1 MNFIKW
7 IAFAIVL
14 SASTASFSQQ
24 KHHPDPPPEG
34 RKELS
39 KEEHEKH
46 FEASK
51 KALKDVGL

>member
-1 MNFIKW
+1 MNFMKW

-24 KHHPDPPPEG
+24 KYYTSPPAEG
-34 RKELS
+34 KKKLS

-46 FEASK
+46 FETSK
-51 KALKDVGL
+51 KELKDVGL